1 MHSRSRL
8 SKGQGKLVLFSAIS
22 PKIGCEADYK
32 EARSFIIALKFLYHF
47 PALTGVSSL
56 VTVGYLT
63 SPCIFVLHHSWK
75 NRLILLRSRQSSM
88 LDTQRMKWSYK
99 ENDIQRPNPVLRVSA
114 VLRWRSKL
122 VESCINYPYHSTS
135 QLSIVCA
142 CALCFLLQI
151 SSNIPLIFRFFCETT
166 VSHVFFW
173 NFAREIGPRLTRIN
187 PLTHARR

>member
-1 MHSRSRL
+1 MVYFLWSYSKCLSLKHSKEYFVPRTDPDGSARGNVHTIFSEL
-8 SKGQGKLVLFSAIS
+8 SPTQMQGKLVLFSAIS

-88 LDTQRMKWSYK
+88 LDTRRMKWSYK
-99 ENDIQRPNPVLRVSA
+99 ENDIQRPNPPTKNSA
-114 VLRWRSKL
+114 S
-122 VESCINYPYHSTS
+122 
-135 QLSIVCA
+135 
-142 CALCFLLQI
+142 
-151 SSNIPLIFRFFCETT
+151 
-166 VSHVFFW
+166 
-173 NFAREIGPRLTRIN
+173 LTF
-187 PLTHARR
+187 

>member
-32 EARSFIIALKFLYHF
+32 EARSFIISLKFPYHF

-56 VTVGYLT
+56 ITVGYLT

-88 LDTQRMKWSYK
+88 LDTRRIKWTKRMIYSTLTLPT
-99 ENDIQRPNPVLRVSA
+99 RT
-114 VLRWRSKL
+114 VLRWRSKQ

-142 CALCFLLQI
+142 CTLLFLSTDFFEHSINLSLLLRDNGFSRFLLK
-151 SSNIPLIFRFFCETT
+151 FCAGDWPA
-166 VSHVFFW
+166 V
-173 NFAREIGPRLTRIN
+173 NQN
-187 PLTHARR
+187 

>member
-32 EARSFIIALKFLYHF
+32 EARSFIIALKFPYHF

-56 VTVGYLT
+56 ITDGYLT

-88 LDTQRMKWSYK
+88 LDTRRIKWTKRMIYSTLTLPP
-99 ENDIQRPNPVLRVSA
+99 RR
-114 VLRWRSKL
+114 VLRWRSKQ

-142 CALCFLLQI
+142 CTLLFPSTDFFEHSINLSLLLRDNGFSRFLLK
-151 SSNIPLIFRFFCETT
+151 FCAGDWPT
-166 VSHVFFW
+166 V
-173 NFAREIGPRLTRIN
+173 NQN
-187 PLTHARR
+187 

>member
-8 SKGQGKLVLFSAIS
+8 SKGQGKLVFFSAIS

-56 VTVGYLT
+56 ITVGYLT

-88 LDTQRMKWSYK
+88 LDTRRIKWTKRMIYSTLTLPP
-99 ENDIQRPNPVLRVSA
+99 RR
-114 VLRWRSKL
+114 VLRWRSKQ

-166 VSHVFFW
+166 VSLVFFW

>member
-1 MHSRSRL
+1 MKLFEVFDGICGSGTFIRVFITQTLKRVFRAQNCNSHTIFSELSPTQMHSRSRL

-56 VTVGYLT
+56 ITVGYLT

-88 LDTQRMKWSYK
+88 LDTRRIKWSYK
-99 ENDIQRPNPVLRVSA
+99 ENDIHRPNPPTKNSA
-114 VLRWRSKL
+114 S
-122 VESCINYPYHSTS
+122 
-135 QLSIVCA
+135 
-142 CALCFLLQI
+142 
-151 SSNIPLIFRFFCETT
+151 
-166 VSHVFFW
+166 
-173 NFAREIGPRLTRIN
+173 LTF
-187 PLTHARR
+187 